1 MESETYG
8 KSAVEEPLQ
17 ACPSPPNPPNSQ
29 LSSDAFRLWEQPI
42 LATYN
47 TLIARMPDADGMPA
61 LLADESNDENDT
73 DDHVREQ
80 NLSKSRE

>member
-1 MESETYG
+1 
-8 KSAVEEPLQ
+8 
-17 ACPSPPNPPNSQ
+17 
-29 LSSDAFRLWEQPI
+29 
-42 LATYN
+42 
-47 TLIARMPDADGMPA
+47 MPDADGMPA